1 MKYNEESVQPTE
13 GVLTGNNSIF
23 GKDSG
28 RAVKKLPSRSQHKK
42 TLKANPSDHA
52 RIAME
57 KHEIAKNIA
66 REICGYSPYEKRA
79 MDLGRLGE
87 EKKMKKFLKK
97 RLGTLKAAKRK
108 QEILLEDIRKH

>member
-1 MKYNEESVQPTE
+1 MKYREEDVQPTE
-13 GVLTGNNSIF
+13 GVLRGNNSIF
-23 GKDSG
+23 GKESG
-28 RAVKKLPSRSQHKK
+28 RQVKKLPSRSQHKRM
-42 TLKANPSDHA
+42 LKERPSEHQ
-52 RIAME
+52 RITTE

-79 MDLGRLGE
+79 MDLARLGD

-108 QEILLEDIRKH
+108 QEILLNDIRKH